1 MIAYKGF
8 RPGLI
13 CRGYQFVMGLNTTEK
28 ANCREN
34 GFHCAENPLDCLSY
48 YSSLEHS
55 EYYIVNAG
63 TLSQSAAIGHCGP
76 PLLWQV
82 QAGRHFLFQLVS
94 RPRPSAP

>member
-34 GFHCAENPLDCLSY
+34 GFMRITKYKTVDAF
-48 YSSLEHS
+48 
-55 EYYIVNAG
+55 V
-63 TLSQSAAIGHCGP
+63 
-76 PLLWQV
+76 
-82 QAGRHFLFQLVS
+82 LVS
-94 RPRPSAP
+94 SYCSVNCCFYCT